1 MWLLHLLPNWFFFA
15 LATLGTIIFVATYFL
30 KYIPIPALYV
40 YRTTI
45 QAASV
50 LLIFIS
56 MFFAGVMY
64 NENSWLERAKE
75 LEEKVKIAEEKS
87 KEVNVVVEEKVVEK
101 TKVVKE
107 KGQDIIKYIDRW
119 NTKEVIKEVEGP
131 ERIRRE
137 EVIKYI
143 ENCPVP
149 KEMIDIHNQA
159 TELNKAAEAKK

>member
-1 MWLLHLLPNWFFFA
+1 MWILHLLPNWFFFV
-15 LATLGTIIFVATYFL
+15 LSFIGTLVFAATYFL
-30 KYIPIPALYV
+30 KYIPIPALYM

-50 LLIFIS
+50 LLIFVS

-64 NENSWLERAKE
+64 NENSWLEKAQE
-75 LEEKVKIAEEKS
+75 MENKVKQAEEKS
-87 KEVNVVVEEKVVEK
+87 KEANTVIEEKLVEK
-101 TKVVKE
+101 TKIVKE

-119 NTKEVIKEVEGP
+119 NTKEIIKEVEGP
-131 ERIRRE
+131 ERIKRE

-149 KEMIDIHNQA
+149 KEMIDIHN
-159 TELNKAAEAKK
+159 KAVRLDK